1 MCKGL
6 ESNEDK
12 NGEHDFKIRWESGV
26 DCCVMFGP
34 NGVNRSRAFC
44 YVGEMTGSLDQFV
57 LIKASKNRGGEWSPD
72 DYDVRDGHGKVV
84 GRIMRHPQ
92 ASKDQP
98 WLWTIVAREI
108 PPSVH
113 NHGYSATRE
122 QAMADFKTR
131 WAATT
136 A

>member
-1 MCKGL
+1 MGDAVL
-6 ESNEDK
+6 
-12 NGEHDFKIRWESGV
+12 KITFAELLRS
-26 DCCVMFGP
+26 C
-34 NGVNRSRAFC
+34 SRAFC
-44 YVGEMTGSLDQFV
+44 YAGEMTDSLDQFV
-57 LIKASKNRGGEWSPD
+57 LIKAGKSRGGVWSDD
-72 DYDVRDGHGKVV
+72 DYYVRDRVHKVV
-84 GRIMRHPQ
+84 GRIMLHPQ
-92 ASKDQP
+92 APKDKP
-98 WLWTIVAREI
+98 WFWTIVAREI